1 MQSAYPSLPQE
12 HTGKRAVPPALAV
25 RGDMAVL
32 PAASGWTVEALLAGS
47 GLTLARAGSSQ
58 PGTTEHDR
66 IGGSAVRDDEP
77 IVREITTAVYV
88 IPTDAPEADGT
99 LAWDKTTMVLAS
111 ARAGTARGI
120 GWTYAAA
127 AAQSVIAD
135 VLADVVIGRSALDVP
150 GAAEAMARAVRN
162 IGRPGIA
169 ATAIS
174 AVDIAL
180 WDLKARLLGSTVAQL
195 LGQARDGVPVYGS
208 GGFTS
213 YDDGQ
218 TREQLAGWVNKDRIP
233 RVKIKIGESWGT
245 NEHRD
250 LERVAL
256 AREVIGPDA
265 DLYVDANGGYT
276 AGQAVRVADRLTE
289 YGVTWFEEPV
299 SSQDLAGLAAVRR
312 QVRPDVAAG
321 EYSWSLAD
329 SARLIAAGAVDCLQL
344 DVTRCGG
351 ITEFLRGSALAAA
364 HNLQVSGHCAP
375 NLHAR
380 VGVAVPNLRHVE
392 YFHDHQRIERMF
404 FDGALDPAGGVLT
417 PDPDQPGLGL
427 ILRESDVERYRRD

>member
-1 MQSAYPSLPQE
+1 M
-12 HTGKRAVPPALAV
+12 
-25 RGDMAVL
+25 
-32 PAASGWTVEALLAGS
+32 
-47 GLTLARAGSSQ
+47 
-58 PGTTEHDR
+58 
-66 IGGSAVRDDEP
+66 RDDGP
-77 IVREITTAVYV
+77 NVQEITSTAYV

-99 LAWDKTTMVLAS
+99 LAWDQTIMVLAS
-111 ARAGTARGI
+111 VRAGTARGI

-127 AAQSVIAD
+127 AAGGVIAD
-135 VLADVVIGRSALDVP
+135 VLAGAVIGRSAMDVP

-180 WDLKARLLGSTVAQL
+180 WDLKARLLGVSVTRL
-195 LGQARDGVPVYGS
+195 LGQARGSVPVYGS

-213 YDDGQ
+213 YDEHQ
-218 TREQLAGWVNKDRIP
+218 TREQLAGWVEKDRIP

-245 NEHRD
+245 SERRD

-256 AREVIGPDA
+256 ARDVIGPDTE
-265 DLYVDANGGYT
+265 LYVDANGGYA
-276 AGQAVRVADRLTE
+276 AGQAVRVGQRLAE
-289 YGVTWFEEPV
+289 YGVSWFEEPV

-312 QVRPDVAAG
+312 QVLPDVAAG

-329 SARLIAAGAVDCLQL
+329 SARLIDAGAVDCLQL

-380 VGVAVPNLRHVE
+380 VGAAVPSLRHVE
-392 YFHDHQRIERMF
+392 YFHDHQRIEQML
-404 FDGALDPAGGVLT
+404 FDGALDPAGGVMT

-427 ILRESDVERYRRD
+427 TLRDADAERFRRH

>member
-1 MQSAYPSLPQE
+1 
-12 HTGKRAVPPALAV
+12 
-25 RGDMAVL
+25 
-32 PAASGWTVEALLAGS
+32 
-47 GLTLARAGSSQ
+47 
-58 PGTTEHDR
+58 
-66 IGGSAVRDDEP
+66 VRDEGP
-77 IVREITTAVYV
+77 IVTEVTACVYV

-99 LAWDKTTMVLAS
+99 LAWDQTTMVFAC

-120 GWTYAAA
+120 GWSYAAA
-127 AAQSVIAD
+127 AARSVIAD
-135 VLADVVIGRSALDVP
+135 VLAGVVTGRSALDVP

-180 WDLKARLLGSTVAQL
+180 WDLKARLLGAPLAQL
-195 LGQARDGVPVYGS
+195 LGQARASVPVYGS

-213 YDDGQ
+213 YDEGQ
-218 TREQLAGWVNKDRIP
+218 TREQLAGWVAKDGIP

-245 NEHRD
+245 NERRD

-265 DLYVDANGGYT
+265 ELYVDANGGYQ
-276 AGQAVRVADRLTE
+276 AGQAVRVADRLTQ

-329 SARLIAAGAVDCLQL
+329 SARLIEAAAVDCLQL

-351 ITEFLRGSALAAA
+351 ITEFLRGAALAAA
-364 HNLQVSGHCAP
+364 HHLQVSGHCAP

-392 YFHDHQRIERMF
+392 YFHDHQRIERML
-404 FDGALDPAGGVLT
+404 FDGALDPAGGILT

-427 ILRESDVERYRRD
+427 TLRESDAERYRRG